1 MATSRACLG
10 ALLLCMVAL
19 AAPHSHAGERA
30 ASEDAVKAAYL
41 YKLRNYVEW
50 PAGTP
55 AKVIGV
61 LGADEIV
68 ELLLEIPAVRDKA
81 SGAAT
86 IKRLQA
92 GDPLTGISVLF
103 VGDAYWQRAAAMV
116 AQAGERS
123 ILVVSESK
131 LALAGGSVI
140 NFQVI
145 DERIRFEISLD
156 AADKAGLKVS
166 SQLLA
171 LAVSVVRE
179 KRK

>member
-1 MATSRACLG
+1 MATFRTFLG
-10 ALLLCMVAL
+10 ALLLCMGAL
-19 AAPHSHAGERA
+19 AAPHSRGAERA

-50 PAGTP
+50 PAGMP

-61 LGADEIV
+61 VGADEIV
-68 ELLLEIPAVRDKA
+68 DNLLEIPAVRDKVP
-81 SGAAT
+81 GAAT
-86 IKRLQA
+86 IKRLQT
-92 GDPLTGISVLF
+92 GDALTGISVLF
-103 VGDAYWQRAAAMV
+103 VGAAYWQRAAAMV

-123 ILVVSESK
+123 ILVVSESP
-131 LALAGGSVI
+131 LALASGSVI
-140 NFQVI
+140 NFQVV

-166 SQLLA
+166 SQLLS
-171 LAVSVVRE
+171 LAVTVVRE